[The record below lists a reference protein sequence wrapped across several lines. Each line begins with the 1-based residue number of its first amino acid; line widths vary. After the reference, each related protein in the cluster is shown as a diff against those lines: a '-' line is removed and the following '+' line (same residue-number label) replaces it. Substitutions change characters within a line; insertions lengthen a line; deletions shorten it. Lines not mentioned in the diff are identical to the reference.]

1 MFANSKF
8 IMNSKKYILFS
19 LSFILLLSSCQSV
32 VRFTNNV
39 YRSNNSNNSNT
50 YNTNEHNSNNIKKN
64 DYSTRTL
71 NSKQAELINSA
82 EKWIGTPYQYGGTGS
97 NSIDCSA
104 FVQNVFSS
112 IGVTLP
118 RTAQQQYNYLQ
129 RISEDELQPGD
140 LVFFGKNGAITHVGI
155 YIGNGYM
162 IHASSSSGVIKQNL
176 VTYSGY
182 QSIAGFGRP
191 KL

>member
-19 LSFILLLSSCQSV
+19 LSVVLLLSSCQSV

-39 YRSNNSNNSNT
+39 YKNNNSNT

-64 DYSTRTL
+64 DYSIRTL
-71 NSKQAELINSA
+71 NSRQVELVNSA

-97 NSIDCSA
+97 NGIDCSA

-112 IGVTLP
+112 IGVELP

-129 RISEDELQPGD
+129 RISENELQPGD
-140 LVFFGKNGAITHVGI
+140 LVFFGRNGTITHVGI

-162 IHASSSSGVIKQNL
+162 IHSSSSSGVIKQNL
-176 VTYSGY
+176 ETYSGY
-182 QSIAGFGRP
+182 PSIAGFGRP